1 METSRTHKLAEDYLR
16 YTSSSVFLTGKAG
29 TGKTTFLREV
39 VPEIPKQQLVAA
51 PTGVAAMNAGGVTL
65 HSLFQLPFGPY
76 LPTERQPVGAPDHV
90 DWRNRKTL
98 MRNVRIAASKR
109 KLLQRLELLIIDE
122 VSMVRAD
129 MLDAID
135 RTMRSIRRN
144 RLPFGGV
151 QLLLIGD
158 LRQLSP
164 VVKNDHWALLKE
176 HYRSPYFFDAKVM
189 SEINCVN
196 VELKTVYRQRDE
208 VFVGLLNRLRN
219 NNITQDDLDL
229 LETRY
234 QPNFT
239 PPPNEQYITLCSHN
253 HQANSINNLHLNK
266 LQGTV
271 EKLSAVVKGEF
282 PEHSYP
288 AEFDLHLKSGA
299 QVMFVRND
307 TGEERRYY
315 NGKIGFVKRICEDG
329 VEVHFTDG
337 SDPVLVEPIEWKN
350 VRYVID
356 QENNVKETDLGSFI
370 QYPLRLA
377 WAITI
382 HKSQGL
388 TFERAIINAGESFAS
403 GQVYVALSRLTS
415 LEGLVL
421 QTRILADRITV
432 DAAVSAFMNEFR
444 ADDTLSD
451 LLLHQKQAYARQ
463 LVEQAT
469 DIRPFFVVFQPFF
482 QDLPTM
488 KVADKA
494 MLLNWAEATSEGIN
508 NWVSVHNKLMGYL
521 NQHWPEG
528 RIPHENVLKRCAD
541 GCVYFSELQK
551 KILLEPIVE
560 ELKRIAKSKTTKRV
574 LDGMQHMHILVEQKG
589 HELKRTGQMLD
600 ALLKGEDLESALQA
614 RHSGGKDTYTEIESS
629 KNKVK
634 TPKVKKPKVKKGETY
649 RITEEMIHS
658 GTSLEDIAK
667 ARELAVSTVESHVR
681 KLIQEEKVPRS
692 YLVSDEMFAQINA
705 VLDKL
710 PEDPS
715 AKDVKKTLGDAC
727 SFAQIFV
734 VMDMQKKQVV

>member
-1 METSRTHKLAEDYLR
+1 METSRSHKLAEDYLR

-39 VPEIPKQQLVAA
+39 VPQIPKQQLVAA

-76 LPTERQPVGAPDHV
+76 LPIDHQPTNAPDGV

-129 MLDAID
+129 MFDAID
-135 RTMRSIRRN
+135 RTLRSIRRN
-144 RLPFGGV
+144 SQPFGGV

-164 VVKNDHWALLKE
+164 VVKNNEWALLKE
-176 HYRSPYFFDAKVM
+176 HYRSPFFFDAKVM
-189 SEINCVN
+189 GDINCVN
-196 VELKTVYRQRDE
+196 IELKTVYRQSDQ

-229 LETRY
+229 LEKRY

-239 PPPNEQYITLCSHN
+239 PPGDQQYITLCSHN
-253 HQANSINNLHLNK
+253 HQANAINNTRLNK
-266 LQGTV
+266 LSGSV
-271 EKLSAVVKGEF
+271 EVLSAVVKGEF

-288 AEFDLHLKSGA
+288 AEFELHLKPGA

-315 NGKIGFVKRICEDG
+315 NGKIGVVNRICEDG

-337 SDPVLVEPIEWKN
+337 SDPVMVEPIEWKN
-350 VRYVID
+350 VRYMVD
-356 QENNVKETDLGSFI
+356 QDNNVKETNLGSFI

-415 LEGLVL
+415 LDGLVL
-421 QTRILADRITV
+421 QTRIPADRITV
-432 DAAVSAFMNEFR
+432 DAAVSSFMDDFR

-451 LLLHQKQAYARQ
+451 LLVQQKQSYARQ

-469 DIRPFFVVFQPFF
+469 DIRPFSIVFRPFY
-482 QDLPTM
+482 QDIPTM
-488 KVADKA
+488 KVTDKTN
-494 MLLNWAEATSEGIN
+494 LLAWAEQTSKGIDE
-508 NWVSVHNKLMGYL
+508 WISVHNKLMGYL
-521 NQHWPEG
+521 NQYWPEG

-541 GCVYFSELQK
+541 GCVYFSGLHKKHLLQ
-551 KILLEPIVE
+551 PIVE
-560 ELKRIAKSKTTKRV
+560 ELKRLAQSKTTKRV
-574 LDGMQHMHILVEQKG
+574 SESMQHLHMLVEQKG
-589 HELKRTGQMLD
+589 HEIKRTGHMLE
-600 ALLKGEDLESALQA
+600 ALLKGHDLEKALQA
-614 RHSGGKDTYTEIESS
+614 RHSGEKDTYTEVDLPQQS
-629 KNKVK
+629 K
-634 TPKVKKPKVKKGETY
+634 PKKPKAAKGETF
-649 RITEEMIHS
+649 RISEKMIKSGMTMEQIAEE
-658 GTSLEDIAK
+658 
-667 ARELAVSTVESHVR
+667 RELALSTIESHAR
-681 KLIQEEKVPRS
+681 KLIGEGSVPMS
-692 YLVSDEMFAQINA
+692 YLVSDKLAEQINA
-705 VLDKL
+705 VLDEL
-710 PEDPS
+710 PDDAG
-715 AKDVKKTLGDAC
+715 AKDVKQALGDAC

-734 VMDMQKKQVV
+734 VIDARKQEVVEQ